1 VHVHLRRQRL
11 SVLAQTTV
19 AVRYVAALALAVVA
33 FSAGW
38 FVRGRYVAPPSHQ
51 ADKVSDSVDLPADF
65 WMEMQAHKAMLRH
78 VADICE
84 QAVRS
89 DRSPVAGAARAPEAV
104 PEKAERKV
112 ASDAVQA
119 AAVPSN
125 PQEVTA
131 TRSLVDDAVARGK
144 WTDQDAIAFR
154 ERTAKMNPSEK
165 QEAFT
170 LLMRAINERG
180 VRNASG
186 GPPF

>member
-1 VHVHLRRQRL
+1 MPRQDFR
-11 SVLAQTTV
+11 T
-19 AVRYVAALALAVVA
+19 
-33 FSAGW
+33 
-38 FVRGRYVAPPSHQ
+38 
-51 ADKVSDSVDLPADF
+51 VDLPADF

-89 DRSPVAGAARAPEAV
+89 NRSPVAGAARAPEAV

-112 ASDAVQA
+112 ESDAVQA

-131 TRSLVDDAVARGK
+131 
-144 WTDQDAIAFR
+144 
-154 ERTAKMNPSEK
+154 
-165 QEAFT
+165 
-170 LLMRAINERG
+170 INERG